1 MLRSPQIRDN
11 RRRNFHFIFDF
22 LLAYPRQLLPHILQ
36 RCIIDNKLQVEQDD
50 IGGSTTQIPKDVG
63 MLK

>member
-1 MLRSPQIRDN
+1 MLRSPQIGDN
-11 RRRNFHFIFDF
+11 RRRNFHFFM
-22 LLAYPRQLLPHILQ
+22 LAYPRQLLPHILQ

-63 MLK
+63 ML